1 MKRIS
6 FFFLILIPFCLL
18 ASASAGQSI
27 AEYKRTYIDL
37 QKRYP
42 DPQFRVEAA
51 AEEKAFDKSD
61 LGRVFTF
68 IANSEVHGI
77 TSSLTFPEIHDDTW
91 TSIKYEDENLYYGL
105 QGLSIIYSE
114 ASLKDRLEKLIVF
127 REGIPRHIQSDV
139 VYALTAKIIT
149 SLFYLNGISPAL
161 IELML
166 VMDSLSDED
175 PNKIFQYSKA
185 DSFNTAFDIYFELS
199 DFKAARKYCNRYIEN
214 TSFLTHSK
222 YVHCNALLA
231 NHENSEDYL
240 EQAFENTTSP
250 LEKAKIVGSKVWRD
264 LHHNNV
270 DSETLKNIDLVIAT
284 WESQT
289 IKNREQLVSSYIK
302 KTYVL
307 AMLNEFSGAHE
318 AIEKAHGYNTPSI
331 GYERLINMAEIA
343 LLKAEGKLD
352 DALALS
358 RETLFDFFYA
368 EPVMSAGERTVL
380 SATLDKVL
388 NFSDYES
395 MQRKNRE
402 QSLLIENQ
410 NLTRTLLVISLFLS
424 LAVLLLTYQGYRS
437 FKRRA
442 QYDGLTGIYNRS
454 TGIERLNSVYTNAR
468 RGTDS
473 LVLAL
478 VDLDDFKL
486 INDNF
491 GHSAGDEVL
500 KVFAKIAQDS
510 IRSSDIL
517 MRYGGEEFLFVFVDM
532 TPQMVSDK
540 LEDIRKSL
548 KEHKDWKTVE
558 TEFNVSF
565 SAGISSAPNAGE
577 IQEAINRADESLYR
591 AKAQGKS
598 KSCIAG

>member
-6 FFFLILIPFCLL
+6 FFFLILIPYCLL
-18 ASASAGQSI
+18 TSTSASQTVS
-27 AEYKRTYIDL
+27 EYKRTYIDL
-37 QKRYP
+37 KKRYP
-42 DPQFRVEAA
+42 DPQLRVEAA
-51 AEEKAFDKSD
+51 VKEKAFDKSG

-68 IANSEVHGI
+68 IANSEVNGI
-77 TSSLTFPEIHDDTW
+77 TSSLTFPVIDDDTW
-91 TSIKYEDENLYYGL
+91 TSLKSEDENLYYGL

-114 ASLKDRLEKLIVF
+114 APLKDRLEKLIVF
-127 REGIPRHIQSDV
+127 REGIPRHIQSDI
-139 VYALTAKIIT
+139 VYALTAKIIS
-149 SLFYLNGISPAL
+149 SLFYLNEISPAL

-199 DFKAARKYCNRYIEN
+199 DFKAARKYCNRYVES
-214 TSFLTHSK
+214 TSFLTQSQ
-222 YVHCNALLA
+222 YTHCNAMLS
-231 NHENSEDYL
+231 NHENNEDYL
-240 EQAFENTTSP
+240 EKAFASTTSP
-250 LEKAKIVGSKVWRD
+250 LEKAKILGSKVWRD
-264 LHHNNV
+264 IHRNNV
-270 DSETLKNIDLVIAT
+270 DSETLKNIDLVITT

-307 AMLNEFSGAHE
+307 AMLSEFTGAHE
-318 AIEKAHGYNTPSI
+318 AIRKAHRYNAPSI

-352 DALALS
+352 YALALS
-358 RETLFDFFYA
+358 RETLIDFFYA

-402 QSLLIENQ
+402 QSLVIENQ

-437 FKRRA
+437 FRRRA

-548 KEHKDWKTVE
+548 KERKDWKTVG
-558 TEFNVSF
+558 TEFRVNF
-565 SAGISSAPNAGE
+565 SAGITSASTIGGA
-577 IQEAINRADESLYR
+577 QEAVNRADDSLYR
-591 AKAQGKS
+591 AKAEGKGKS
-598 KSCIAG
+598 YIAG